1 VLHSQEVKWRATWAV
16 YANPAGGEEVMRDTE
31 SGEFHAYLIVSQSD
45 RDTETTKVPDHTT

>member
-16 YANPAGGEEVMRDTE
+16 YANPAGGEEVMHDTE